1 MRRIL
6 LSVLIFFCLSFA
18 ARADTIYLKDG
29 TVIKG
34 EITKDT
40 DYSVQVMQNGF
51 PRVYYKEQIDR
62 IEKDKPE
69 KEPTTGPVTP
79 SDEIEA
85 YRKAGEKEELTEEKR
100 QLIFRLMEANGARD
114 SMTLIFN
121 QIIDQVPLEERD
133 TYRQL
138 FKVDE
143 IISLLVPVYARYYTT
158 ADLKELISFYKSPL
172 GQKHIHVTPTVM
184 RESMVETVKYF
195 QKKMPKE
202 KKEPQEEK
210 PSTRR

>member
-6 LSVLIFFCLSFA
+6 LSVLIFGGLSLA
-18 ARADTIYLKDG
+18 ASADTIYLKDG

-34 EITKDT
+34 EITRDSG
-40 DYSVQVMQNGF
+40 YSIQVIQNGF
-51 PRVYYKEQIDR
+51 PRLYYKEQIDR
-62 IEKDKPE
+62 IEKDKPVE
-69 KEPTTGPVTP
+69 TGPLTP
-79 SDEIEA
+79 IEEIEA

-100 QLIFRLMEANGARD
+100 QLIFRLLEANGARE
-114 SMTLIFN
+114 SMNHIFD
-121 QIIDQVPLEERD
+121 QIINQVPFGQERE

-138 FKVDE
+138 FKADE

-195 QKKMPKE
+195 QEKMPKE
-202 KKEPQEEK
+202 KPPAK
-210 PSTRR
+210 R